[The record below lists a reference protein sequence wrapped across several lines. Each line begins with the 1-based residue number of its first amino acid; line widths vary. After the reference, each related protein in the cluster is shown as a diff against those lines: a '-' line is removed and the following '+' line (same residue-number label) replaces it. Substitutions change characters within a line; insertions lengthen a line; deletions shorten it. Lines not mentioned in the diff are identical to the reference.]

1 MIVPSMF
8 VAGAVRR
15 RCRWMALLLVLS
27 GPGPHSLAAER
38 VNGFDLSGALVE
50 RELIR
55 RGGPPRDGIPSI
67 DDPTFTGADGANRWL
82 DDDARVLGIELDGV
96 TRAYP
101 VPILDWHEIVND
113 RIGDRP
119 LLVTWCPLC
128 GSGVAYDPRLP
139 EAPRGL
145 EFGVSGLLYNS
156 DVLLYDR
163 STDSLWSQL
172 RHEAVAG
179 PLRGTRL
186 ETVLLEHTSWKRWRS
201 LHPETRVLA
210 RPRTPDGR
218 FLRDYSVDPYEGYR
232 LDRRLMFPVGTQD
245 RRFHPQ
251 EVVLGIAFEDGAMAW
266 PLTELAGAELPVRT
280 RVGGRE
286 VLVHYDPD
294 SETAWLTGADGA
306 RLVGQRAFWFA
317 WYAFHPRTEVWTL
330 RDE

>member
-1 MIVPSMF
+1 MCSAQFVP
-8 VAGAVRR
+8 AG
-15 RCRWMALLLVLS
+15 
-27 GPGPHSLAAER
+27 AAER
-38 VNGFDLSGALVE
+38 PNGFDLSGALVD

-67 DDPTFTGADGANRWL
+67 DEPSFTGVAGADRWL
-82 DDDARVLGIELDGV
+82 ADEARVLGIEVEGV

-139 EAPRGL
+139 QAPEGL

-163 STDSLWSQL
+163 ATESLWSQL

-186 ETVLLEHTSWKRWRS
+186 ETVLLEHTSWKRWKS
-201 LHPETRVLA
+201 LHPDTRVLA

-218 FLRDYSVDPYEGYR
+218 FLRDYSIDPYDGYR
-232 LDRRLMFPVGTQD
+232 LDRRLMFPVGSRD
-245 RRFHPQ
+245 RRFHPK
-251 EVVLGIAFEDGAMAW
+251 EVVLGITLGDAAMAW
-266 PLTELAGAELPVRT
+266 PLTELARSSLPVRT
-280 RVGGRE
+280 RVGARE
-286 VLVHYDPD
+286 VLVHYDRD
-294 SETAWLTGADGA
+294 SETAWVTRTDGE
-306 RLVGQRAFWFA
+306 RLVAQRAFWFA
-317 WYAFHPRTEVWTL
+317 WYAFHPETDVWTA
-330 RDE
+330 RAE